1 MSYRTAIISIL
12 IIASLTAVSS
22 AAGPDLSKQMKQSIL
37 FLNVSTA
44 PYNQTQPWKYSDIG
58 QRFGAAVAVGD
69 YLVITPAK
77 NVINAQFIKARR
89 FGQNEFIPA
98 KIKLL
103 DYQAN
108 LCLLELDKD
117 ATGEP
122 LTPVKFVEDY
132 SKGAELQYYWLPASG
147 DITTGRGYL
156 RKAQIRGTST
166 SFSSYLHFVLSNT
179 SKKTS
184 IGQPYFNNK
193 KALGIASQA
202 NSDNEAALIPSMV
215 INRFLENAKKDNYQS
230 IPVAGFDAKPLLDP
244 AIRRFLKMPDDL
256 KHGTYIEKVHN
267 LGTGSDIL
275 QKDDCLLAIDGN
287 TIDAQGQFVHKTFG
301 QILFDHLIAKKNVGE
316 NIKFTVWR
324 DGKKIELNTVA
335 KTISP
340 DQMLVPY
347 HEYDKQ
353 PEYIITAGFV
363 FQKLTRDYL
372 SIWGDD
378 WTGRVKPH
386 IYNYYLN
393 SAFKP
398 TEDRNNIVVL
408 SFVLPADVNLGY
420 QNLRHLVVSK
430 VNGKQIAGI
439 KDMLEALQANSDPR
453 FHVIEFEQF
462 SPTVVIPLDKLD
474 SINAA
479 IAQNYGITK
488 LTNIK

>member
-1 MSYRTAIISIL
+1 MNYRSAIISIL
-12 IIASLTAVSS
+12 AVAILTVACH
-22 AAGPDLSKQMKQSIL
+22 AAGPDISKQMKQSIL
-37 FLNVSTA
+37 FLNISTS
-44 PYNQTQPWKYSDIG
+44 PYNQLQPWKYADIG

-69 YLVITPAK
+69 YQVITPAK
-77 NVINAQFIKARR
+77 NVIDAQFIKARR

-98 KIKLL
+98 KIILL

-108 LCLLELDKD
+108 LCLLELDKN
-117 ATGEP
+117 AAGKP

-156 RKAQIRGTST
+156 RKAQVRGTPT
-166 SFSSYLHFVLSNT
+166 SFVSYLHFVLSNT
-179 SKKTS
+179 SKRTS

-202 NSDNEAALIPSMV
+202 NSDNEAALIPAMV

-275 QKDDCLLAIDGN
+275 KKDDCLLAIDGS
-287 TIDAQGQFVHKTFG
+287 TIDAQGRFVHKKFG
-301 QILFDHLIAKKNVGE
+301 QILFDHLIAEKNPGE
-316 NIKFTVWR
+316 NIKLTVWR
-324 DGKKIELNTVA
+324 DGKQIELNTVA

-363 FQKLTRDYL
+363 FQKITRDYL
-372 SIWGDD
+372 AIWGDD
-378 WTGRVKPH
+378 WAGRVKPH
-386 IYNYYLN
+386 LYNYYMN
-393 SAFKP
+393 FAFTP
-398 TEDRNNIVVL
+398 TDDRKNIVVL
-408 SFVLPADVNLGY
+408 SYVLPADVNLGY
-420 QNLRHLVVSK
+420 QDLRHLVVSK
-430 VNGKQIAGI
+430 VNGKKISGI
-439 KDMLEALQANSDPR
+439 KDMLDAMKTNSDPN

-462 SPTVVIPLDKLD
+462 NPTLVIPIENLD
-474 SINAA
+474 SINTA

-488 LTNIK
+488 LINVE